1 MKLNRPLWVDL
12 DLVTD
17 CMMGLRD
24 VHFQEGMLSE
34 GSAYREGGV
43 FIASLWSCLTLGS
56 GWVICCMWRTS
67 PQEELEN
74 TTLTIT
80 IFIKKNEINKT
91 SKKNK

>member
-1 MKLNRPLWVDL
+1 MKPNRPLWVDL

-43 FIASLWSCLTLGS
+43 FMASLWGCLTLGS

-74 TTLTIT
+74 KTLTNT
-80 IFIKKNEINKT
+80 VL
-91 SKKNK
+91 KNKIIKN